1 MLQEKYEPKKHQ
13 LSRVRNMIEG
23 RFHIV
28 RNMVFICLFAVIA
41 NVSFSQTPFQSGSLV
56 VLRVGDGS
64 VSRSHAAMPVF
75 IDEYS
80 TTGKLIRSI
89 SVPTTDTGDN
99 HPLTLSGNNA
109 YEGLLSLSEDA
120 QMLSFAGYNAAVG
133 MPKVSTATNE
143 WVIGL
148 IDASGRVN
156 TSTGLSMNNKGSVTA
171 AVADGT
177 NVWVAGVAPNLYH
190 VTIGATKAKPVLAGT
205 IRGIRGLA
213 IYDQHLYAS
222 QSSLKGRSPVV
233 QVGEG
238 LPLVGKQKLVTL
250 PGMPIN
256 GALASGRQF
265 VFADLDAGILGND
278 VLYVANDG
286 QSDGI
291 TKYTLINGNW
301 MSNGTIPGQFIG
313 LTGVVSGDQVMLYTV
328 KYGGGGAV
336 SKIYSIQ
343 DDTGYNGDFSGSTLK
358 PLAVAPSKTMF
369 RGLALSPQTSETK

>member
-1 MLQEKYEPKKHQ
+1 
-13 LSRVRNMIEG
+13 
-23 RFHIV
+23 
-28 RNMVFICLFAVIA
+28 
-41 NVSFSQTPFQSGSLV
+41 
-56 VLRVGDGS
+56 
-64 VSRSHAAMPVF
+64 
-75 IDEYS
+75 
-80 TTGKLIRSI
+80 
-89 SVPTTDTGDN
+89 
-99 HPLTLSGNNA
+99 
-109 YEGLLSLSEDA
+109 
-120 QMLSFAGYNAAVG
+120 
-133 MPKVSTATNE
+133 
-143 WVIGL
+143 
-148 IDASGRVN
+148 
-156 TSTGLSMNNKGSVTA
+156 
-171 AVADGT
+171 
-177 NVWVAGVAPNLYH
+177 
-190 VTIGATKAKPVLAGT
+190 
-205 IRGIRGLA
+205 
-213 IYDQHLYAS
+213 AS

-238 LPLVGKQKLVTL
+238 LPLAGKQKLVTL